1 MSEFI
6 LNTDENVYIP
16 AEDSYLLAENLEIK
30 EGASVL
36 EIGTGSGI
44 VAMYASR
51 LTDKIAVTD
60 INFDACELARKNF
73 EDNNIENIEIL
84 FGNLFEPVKNRKF
97 DVILFNTPYLP
108 TEEEDIIDSDL
119 NYAFDGG
126 SDGRKII
133 DRFLN
138 EVKNHLN
145 EGGCVQIIQSS
156 LSNTEQTLVKLD
168 QLGFIAEV
176 AKSEKFF
183 FEEIVLINAYMI

>member
-1 MSEFI
+1 M
-6 LNTDENVYIP
+6 
-16 AEDSYLLAENLEIK
+16 
-30 EGASVL
+30 
-36 EIGTGSGI
+36 
-44 VAMYASR
+44 
-51 LTDKIAVTD
+51 
-60 INFDACELARKNF
+60 
-73 EDNNIENIEIL
+73 
-84 FGNLFEPVKNRKF
+84 FEPVKDKKF

-145 EGGCVQIIQSS
+145 DGGCVQIIQSS